1 MESLD
6 LFQTRYEENYLRREL
21 GVVVNDPIV
30 ALTELV
36 ANAHDAGASKVNI
49 IVPEEFGQT
58 LEVLDD
64 GIGMTSEHLQTRWMM
79 MRYNRLQH
87 QGPHVAFPEERKN
100 LKRKAFGRNGIG
112 RHGLLCFG
120 DEYTVETWREGSC
133 TKLTIRIGS
142 QENPLEAVSMDSE
155 PREGHGTRLTV
166 PVTQNLWTGERI
178 LEAMATRFISMPD
191 FAIYINGK
199 EVKLDDHPGLLS
211 EETVDIAG
219 AKLKITIVDTKLSK
233 KNAKFQGVG
242 IWVGGRRVG
251 DMDWRLGSVSFADA
265 RRKFS
270 LRFAVIVQTDDLREE
285 ILEDWSGFKPRSD
298 LVNQVAE
305 GLAQYI
311 ARKRKELFSSEIE
324 EVKEAALNSYR
335 SELDELPQL
344 ARNEVSEFIDT
355 MLEDNPDL
363 DMRVLQLAVKA
374 AINLE
379 KSHLGQSLLSKL
391 ISISHDDV
399 DALDQLLEEWT
410 AKDALKALSEI
421 DARLKVI
428 ETLRRLSGDKD
439 ADELHTIHPLLLKAR
454 WIFGPEFE
462 SSEYSSNVGLV
473 KTIEQ
478 VFGKRVDP
486 EAFNNAKKRPDI
498 VVLKDASVG
507 AQALEDIDEEG
518 LPTVTKVLLI
528 EVKRGGFPIGR
539 EEMNQAD
546 GYVQDIAYSD
556 FLRSIPYVNAF
567 VVGES
572 VKPKTATDKEIKDSD
587 DQSKRIGR
595 IRAIT
600 FSTLI
605 DAADRRLFRL
615 REKLEKYSSMTTSEL
630 KQATLP
636 ITQ

>member
-6 LFQTRYEENYLRREL
+6 LFHTRYEENYLRREL

-49 IVPEEFGQT
+49 IVPEEFGQI

-87 QGPHVAFPEERKN
+87 QGPYVAFPEERKN

-120 DEYTVETWREGSC
+120 DEYTVETWRKGSC

-142 QENPLEAVSMDSE
+142 QENPLEPVSMESE

-166 PVTQNLWTGERI
+166 PVTQNLWTDERI

-211 EETVDIAG
+211 EETVDIGG
-219 AKLKITIVDTKLSK
+219 ANLKITIVDTKLSK

-265 RRKFS
+265 RRKFI

-324 EVKEAALNSYR
+324 EVKEAALDSYR

-363 DMRVLQLAVKA
+363 DMKVLQLAVKA

-399 DALDQLLEEWT
+399 DALDQLLDEWT
-410 AKDALKALSEI
+410 AKDALRALSEI

-507 AQALEDIDEEG
+507 AKALEEIDEEG

-615 REKLEKYSSMTTSEL
+615 REKLQKYSSMSTSEL